1 MNISIVIP
9 CHNEEKNIA
18 EISNR
23 FLKIFDKID
32 IDLYKIIF
40 IDDGSTDNSWQEINL
55 LSKKFKNKILGIR
68 LSRNFGHQNAVMTGL
83 KYCKSDLTLIIDADL
98 QDPPELLEEMK
109 NKLIN
114 EKANCVYGKRISR
127 KDTFFKKI
135 TASIFYR
142 VFNKL
147 SYTKIPFDAGDFRL
161 IDEKIVKNLL
171 RLNEADPFIR
181 GLVPWTG
188 FKQIPIEYARDER
201 RRGESSYNL
210 KKMLNLTLE
219 GMLSFSNFP
228 LKISYY
234 ICIISLVI
242 LLLLV
247 VYTLKSYFDG
257 QTVQGWTSLIMT
269 ILFFNSIL
277 FFILAIFGEYLG
289 RIFLEIKKRPNAI
302 ISEITED

>member
-1 MNISIVIP
+1 M
-9 CHNEEKNIA
+9 
-18 EISNR
+18 R
-23 FLKIFDKID
+23 L
-32 IDLYKIIF
+32 
-40 IDDGSTDNSWQEINL
+40 
-55 LSKKFKNKILGIR
+55 IR
-68 LSRNFGHQNAVMTGL
+68 LLEVLFHGL
-83 KYCKSDLTLIIDADL
+83 GLNKYQLNM
-98 QDPPELLEEMK
+98 QEMREE
-109 NKLIN
+109 
-114 EKANCVYGKRISR
+114 E
-127 KDTFFKKI
+127 
-135 TASIFYR
+135 
-142 VFNKL
+142 
-147 SYTKIPFDAGDFRL
+147 
-161 IDEKIVKNLL
+161 
-171 RLNEADPFIR
+171 
-181 GLVPWTG
+181 
-188 FKQIPIEYARDER
+188 
-201 RRGESSYNL
+201 ESSYNL
-210 KKMLNLTLE
+210 KKMLNLTLD